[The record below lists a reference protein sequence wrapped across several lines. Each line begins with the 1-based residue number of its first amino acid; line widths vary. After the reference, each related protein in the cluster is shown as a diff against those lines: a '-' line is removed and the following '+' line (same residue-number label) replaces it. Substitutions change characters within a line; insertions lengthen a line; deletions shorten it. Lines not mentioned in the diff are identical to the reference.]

1 MRAAR
6 ALDAVVQR
14 VTRHVTLTHPH
25 ALDAHSVARSVA
37 RRSLALS
44 RALCR
49 IVPRCVKVWQN
60 EPAGD
65 PPRKAFAGD
74 SLSPVQ
80 EHEEVLGEDDGT
92 VYLVDVELQVV
103 ATCVAVEAVGFSRG
117 FWASISE
124 RDARRFNDSPH
135 RIILLSSTVALAE
148 LADRRN
154 GGVMQPRRGSS

>member
-1 MRAAR
+1 M
-6 ALDAVVQR
+6 
-14 VTRHVTLTHPH
+14 
-25 ALDAHSVARSVA
+25 
-37 RRSLALS
+37 
-44 RALCR
+44 
-49 IVPRCVKVWQN
+49 
-60 EPAGD
+60 
-65 PPRKAFAGD
+65 
-74 SLSPVQ
+74 
-80 EHEEVLGEDDGT
+80 LGEDDGT

-154 GGVMQPRRGSS
+154 DDVMQPHVTRVRSNLAVLPRALKIAAADVD